1 MQDKRQKRGK
11 FVVLKANVGW
21 SKGTDGYTAGKLAA
35 EKAMKGLQCASFAVL
50 YGSVDYNQ
58 ADLVRGVA
66 EVLGDV
72 PMIGCSSFTAVLTP
86 DGVIGGKDGFCSVMV
101 LDDHAMSVAAAGVEK
116 GECARMAGRQA
127 AEQAMEKLG
136 KREAPAYFYM
146 IAPPGEE
153 ETYLN
158 GIQDVIGRVP
168 FFGGSSADNTMEGLM
183 KQYANGKVIENGVAV
198 AFFYTDKKFGNKY
211 TGDYRYGGKTGV
223 ITKVENKRT
232 LKEIDGK
239 PALEVY
245 AGWRGMKT
253 DDLKGLNLLGATIHA
268 PLGMIDPE
276 GEITLIRHPVSGG
289 NDLSMAVGNDLVEN
303 TAVCMMDATTDELIA
318 SVGKAVAE
326 AKNNLGAEPGAL
338 FLIHCGGRAA
348 GIGDRMEEVVKEVK
362 KAVGDLPFVG
372 VLTFGEYG
380 YDKWTKNACG
390 GLMLSAFM
398 LEK

>member
-1 MQDKRQKRGK
+1 M
-11 FVVLKANVGW
+11 LKANVGW

-35 EKAMKGLQCASFAVL
+35 EKAMEGLERASFAVL
-50 YGSVDYNQ
+50 YGSVDYSQ
-58 ADLVRGVA
+58 VDLVRGVE

-86 DGVIGGKDGFCSVMV
+86 DGVIGGKDGYCSVMV
-101 LDDHAMSVAAAGVEK
+101 LDDRDMNIAVASAEK

-127 AEQAMEKLG
+127 AEQALAKLG
-136 KREAPAYFYM
+136 KREPPAYFYM

-153 ETYLN
+153 EMYLN

-183 KQYANGKVIENGVAV
+183 KQYANGKVIENGVVV

-211 TGDYRYGGKTGV
+211 TGDYRYGDKTGI

-239 PALEVY
+239 PALGVY
-245 AGWRGMKT
+245 ANWRGMKI
-253 DDLKGLNLLGATIHA
+253 DELKGMNLLAATIHA
-268 PLGMIDPE
+268 PLGMVDPE

-303 TAVCMMDATTDELIA
+303 TAVTIMAATTDELIA

-326 AKNNLGAEPGAL
+326 AKENLGAEPGVM

-348 GIGDRMEEVVKEVK
+348 GIGDRMDEVVKEVK
-362 KAVGDLPFVG
+362 KVVGDLPFAG

-390 GLMLSAFM
+390 GLMLSVFM